1 MRFLKWIIFIAVAAY
16 LAVTAFVFFTQRSFQ
31 YFPPDVYVTPQAAGV
46 DMKEINY
53 SMRPGVGAGINTVPD
68 LTFWYA
74 APASDTAPVI
84 MFFHGNGSAVYS
96 NSHIFSDLMAE
107 GYGVLSVAY
116 TGYPGSGGC
125 ATQNAIVR
133 AVKFQRDWLGSQGI
147 TDERI
152 VYFGTSL
159 GSGVAAQLTALE
171 PPALLIMDAPF
182 NSTLDM
188 GKRMM
193 PFLPVNLLMK
203 DRFRSDLALQTYDG
217 PMIWMHGTKDRIIPI
232 SQGQKLYD
240 GYDGPKSAHVFE
252 GGHHTNLWELGGREI
267 VLSRL
272 GEMFPF
278 AAPQDHA
285 DIESGED

>member
-1 MRFLKWIIFIAVAAY
+1 MRFLKRIIFGAVAAY

-53 SMRPGVGAGINTVPD
+53 SMRPGVGAGVDIVPD

-74 APASDTAPVI
+74 APESDTAPVI

-96 NSHIFSDLMAE
+96 NAHIFKDLIAQ
-107 GYGVLSVAY
+107 GYGVVSVAY
-116 TGYPGSGGC
+116 PGYPGNGGRVM
-125 ATQNAIVR
+125 QDAIVR
-133 AVKFQRDWLGSQGI
+133 AAKFQRDWLGSQGI
-147 TDERI
+147 ADERI

-159 GSGVAAQLTALE
+159 GSGVAAQLAAIDS
-171 PPALLIMDAPF
+171 PALLIMDAPF
-182 NSTLDM
+182 NSMLDM
-188 GKRMM
+188 GKLTMR
-193 PFLPVNLLMK
+193 FLPAGLLMK
-203 DRFRSDLALQTYDG
+203 DRFRSDRALQDYDG

-252 GGHHTNLWELGGREI
+252 GGYHTNLWGLGGREI
-267 VLSRL
+267 ILERL
-272 GEMFPF
+272 GVLYPN
-278 AAPQDHA
+278 
-285 DIESGED
+285 

>member
-1 MRFLKWIIFIAVAAY
+1 MAAY

-53 SMRPGVGAGINTVPD
+53 RMRPGVGAGINTVPD

-96 NSHIFSDLMAE
+96 NSHIFSDLMAG

-116 TGYPGSGGC
+116 TGYPGSGGL
-125 ATQNAIVR
+125 ATQEAIVR
-133 AVKFQRDWLGSQGI
+133 AANFQRAWLGSEKI
-147 TDERI
+147 TDDRI

-159 GSGVAAQLTALE
+159 GSGVAAQLTADK

-193 PFLPVNLLMK
+193 PALPVSLLMK
-203 DRFRSDLALQTYDG
+203 DKFRSDVALKSYDG
-217 PMIWMHGTKDRIIPI
+217 PMIWMHGVKDRIVPI
-232 SQGQKLYD
+232 AQGQKLYD

-252 GGHHTNLWELGGREI
+252 GGRHTNLWGLGGRDI
-267 VLSRL
+267 VLERL
-272 GEMFPF
+272 KTLYPN
-278 AAPQDHA
+278 
-285 DIESGED
+285 

>member
-1 MRFLKWIIFIAVAAY
+1 MAAY

-96 NSHIFSDLMAE
+96 NSHIFKDLIDA

-116 TGYPGSGGC
+116 TGYPGSGGL
-125 ATQNAIVR
+125 ATQEAIVR
-133 AVKFQRDWLGSQGI
+133 AAKFQRAWLDSQGI
-147 TDERI
+147 IDERI

-159 GSGVAAQLTALE
+159 GSGVAAQLTAMK

-193 PFLPVNLLMK
+193 PALPVSLLMK
-203 DRFRSDLALQTYDG
+203 DKFRSDVALKSYDG
-217 PMIWMHGTKDRIIPI
+217 PMIWMHGVKDRIVPI
-232 SQGQKLYD
+232 AQGQKLYD

-252 GGHHTNLWELGGREI
+252 GGYHTNLWGLGGRNI
-267 VLSRL
+267 VLERL
-272 GEMFPF
+272 
-278 AAPQDHA
+278 AALYPN
-285 DIESGED
+285 